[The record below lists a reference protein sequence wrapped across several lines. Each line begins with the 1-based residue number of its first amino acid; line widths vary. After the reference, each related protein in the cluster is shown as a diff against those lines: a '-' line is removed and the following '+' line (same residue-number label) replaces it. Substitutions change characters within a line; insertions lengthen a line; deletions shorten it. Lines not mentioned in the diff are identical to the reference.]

1 MLGGAALNLRTFQGT
16 FRYQSGRVIALGRAM
31 LSLLFLLSIWLD
43 RTQPTAAPER
53 TYALLFVYVLFALGV
68 AAVTW
73 RNWWVD
79 ARIAVPAHFADMAV
93 FTAIIFSTNGYTSPF
108 FLFFI
113 LPLLSAA
120 IRWGWRETAPTAAAL
135 VLFYITAGLLVAGSH
150 QFELQRFIVRSGHLV
165 ILSAV
170 LIWFGMHQQF
180 TRLFAG
186 MDDLDRRL
194 SRDHDPIRQA
204 LTLAMASVRARSGL
218 LLLGSADEGRFA
230 GLSIADG
237 AAKPVAA
244 HQPLITPNGSVVLF
258 DMAKDRSLT
267 RQGDGQY
274 RFLPA
279 SAVLD
284 SGALTDLGAREGFL
298 ARVQTGTQHGWLVL
312 WDIPDLSIDFLDLGQ
327 EIGGAAGA
335 VLDRNALLL
344 AIEEG
349 AAVRTRLS
357 LARDVHD
364 SVVQFLAGAAFRVEA
379 IIRGLRAGAHVES
392 DLQELKRLLIEEQ
405 GEIRSFVSALRRDR
419 ELELAEAVEEL
430 RSLARRLGRQ
440 WSIDCH
446 IDASDEGPSIPIR
459 LQLDIEQLLREAV
472 ANAVRHGGAS
482 RIEVEVGVDQDQF
495 RLQVKD
501 NGSGF
506 GPRNA
511 KSAVEPWSLKERVDR
526 ARGSLSLRSEPGCTN
541 VLITLPLSGVAA

>member
-1 MLGGAALNLRTFQGT
+1 
-16 FRYQSGRVIALGRAM
+16 M

-43 RTQPTAAPER
+43 RTQPDQAPTR
-53 TYALLFVYVLFALGV
+53 TYATLLIYVIFALAV
-68 AAVTW
+68 AAATW
-73 RNWWVD
+73 RNWWLD
-79 ARIAVPAHFADMAV
+79 ARIAVPAHFVDMAV
-93 FTAIIFSTNGYTSPF
+93 FTAIIFSSHGYTSPF

-120 IRWGWRETAPTAAAL
+120 LRWGWRETALTAAAL
-135 VLFYITAGLLVAGSH
+135 VLFYITAGLLVAGS
-150 QFELQRFIVRSGHLV
+150 QAFELQRFMVRSGHLV

-180 TRLFAG
+180 TRLFLG
-186 MDDLDRRL
+186 VDELDRRL
-194 SRDHDPIRQA
+194 GQDEDPIRQA
-204 LTLAMASVRARSGL
+204 LTLAMDAAHARSGAI
-218 LLLGSADEGRFA
+218 LLGSTDEGRFA
-230 GLSIADG
+230 GLRSKRGTEQPIA
-237 AAKPVAA
+237 VER
-244 HQPLITPNGSVVLF
+244 PLISPNVPVVLF
-258 DMAKDRSLT
+258 QLAKDRSLT
-267 RQGDGQY
+267 RQVNGQY
-274 RFLPA
+274 LFLPA
-279 SAVLD
+279 SRVADTESL
-284 SGALTDLGAREGFL
+284 SEIGAGEGFVSCV
-298 ARVQTGTQHGWLVL
+298 RTSTQYGWLVL
-312 WDIPDLSIDFLDLGQ
+312 WDLPDLSIDFLDLGP
-327 EIGGAAGA
+327 EIGRLTGG

-349 AAVRTRLS
+349 AAARTRLS

-379 IIRGLRAGAHVES
+379 VIRGSRAGGQVEA

-430 RSLARRLGRQ
+430 KSLARRLGRQ
-440 WSIDCH
+440 WSIDCRV
-446 IDASDEGPSIPIR
+446 DASDEGPPIPIR

-482 RIEVEVGVDQDQF
+482 QIDVEVGFDDELF

-506 GPRNA
+506 LPVNGRGA
-511 KSAVEPWSLKERVDR
+511 IEPWSLKERVDR

-541 VLITLPLSGVAA
+541 ILITLPLTGAAA